1 VINLAG
7 PRKKIK
13 HRSDFEYINIE
24 AAERI
29 AKACAKKGVHRL
41 IHFSAAGA
49 DENSESLDFQ
59 TKAIG

>member
-1 VINLAG
+1 LAG

-13 HRSDFEYINIE
+13 HRPDFEYINIE

-49 DENSESLDFQ
+49 D
-59 TKAIG
+59 